1 MLLTTVVR
9 CMQVRLH
16 QVGVRGASA
25 AAESAAQGPC
35 QNFPLQHDPGP
46 LQVGFTTPVHSC
58 HHLTTSAHIVPD
70 LKTPEESLLSGHIIS
85 RKASCPGYPM
95 PRQVH
100 HGPGLILA
108 LHAACRY
115 LGQINATDFFTRL
128 LCGVAYTG
136 IAPPSFYTA
145 PNGSRPHF
153 DGTPVDVVAGVIAGT
168 VSHER
173 SGLATYH
180 VVNPHYS
187 DGVSLDS
194 IVSWLASAGIK
205 ARLFQISSPLET
217 Y

>member
-1 MLLTTVVR
+1 MR
-9 CMQVRLH
+9 
-16 QVGVRGASA
+16 
-25 AAESAAQGPC
+25 
-35 QNFPLQHDPGP
+35 
-46 LQVGFTTPVHSC
+46 
-58 HHLTTSAHIVPD
+58 
-70 LKTPEESLLSGHIIS
+70 
-85 RKASCPGYPM
+85 Y
-95 PRQVH
+95 
-100 HGPGLILA
+100 GPGLILA
-108 LHAACRY
+108 LCSACRY

-128 LCGVAYTG
+128 LCGVAHTG

-168 VSHER
+168 LTHER

-205 ARLFQISSPLET
+205 VHISQVSSIMQN
-217 Y
+217 YRQSFVKQH

>member
-1 MLLTTVVR
+1 MHT
-9 CMQVRLH
+9 
-16 QVGVRGASA
+16 
-25 AAESAAQGPC
+25 
-35 QNFPLQHDPGP
+35 
-46 LQVGFTTPVHSC
+46 C
-58 HHLTTSAHIVPD
+58 HHLTTSAHILSD
-70 LKTPEESLLSGHIIS
+70 LKTPEESLRSGHIIS
-85 RKASCPGYPM
+85 RKASCPGYPL

-100 HGPGLILA
+100 HGPALILA

-168 VSHER
+168 VTHER

-205 ARLFQISSPLET
+205 VRPIQISSLMPNFVAKQPVCKRASMAHESQSCRWML
-217 Y
+217 